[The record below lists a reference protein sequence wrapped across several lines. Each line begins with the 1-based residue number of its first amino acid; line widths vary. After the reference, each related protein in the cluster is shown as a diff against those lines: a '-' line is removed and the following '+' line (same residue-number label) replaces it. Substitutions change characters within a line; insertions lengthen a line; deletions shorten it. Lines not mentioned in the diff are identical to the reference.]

1 MTFQEFNF
9 EPALMEG
16 IDSMNFVE
24 ATPIQELTIP
34 PLLNGKDLLG
44 VAQTGTGKT
53 AAYLLPIMNRIYKGE
68 FPAHELKAVIVV
80 PTRELAIQIDR
91 QVQGF
96 GYFVGISSMAIYGG
110 TDGIVWEQQV
120 RSLQRGVDIVVA
132 TPGRLIDLLNIKE
145 TTIHKAQY
153 LVIDEA
159 DRMLDMGFYEDII
172 TIRKQLASNCQLA
185 LFSATMPQKI
195 TLLADQL
202 LSDPVKVELAISKP
216 PESIKQYAY
225 VCYESQKLP
234 LVISLF
240 ETEKERAPQRTVI
253 FVSSIKKALDIAPQ
267 LKKRGLNVAQ
277 MHSDLDQKQREEVL
291 RNFKSGA
298 IAVLVAT
305 DIVARGIDITDI
317 ETVVNFDMPRDNE
330 DYVHRIGRTARG
342 SSSEGTAI
350 TFVTDRERRSFDE
363 LQHFLGK
370 SITLLSIPE
379 SLGDAPSYSYTPK
392 SGNEKERAGDS
403 SKRRNDTRRRSKYPR
418 RKKETTSHSSSTV
431 KKTSSTVSSHKKRG
445 SRHQ

>member
-1 MTFQEFNF
+1 MTFQDFHF
-9 EPALMEG
+9 EPALLEG

-24 ATPIQELTIP
+24 ATPIQEYTIP
-34 PLLNGKDLLG
+34 PLLAGRDILG

-53 AAYLLPIMNRIYKGE
+53 AAYLLPIMNRIYQGE
-68 FPAHELKAVIVV
+68 FPPHQLKAVIVV

-96 GYFVGISSMAIYGG
+96 GYFVGVSSMAIYGG

-132 TPGRLIDLLNIKE
+132 TPGRLIDLLNIKD

-172 TIRKQLASNCQLA
+172 TIRKQLAQNCQLA
-185 LFSATMPQKI
+185 LFSATMPHKI
-195 TLLADQL
+195 TLLAEQL
-202 LSDPVKVELAISKP
+202 LHDPVKVELAISKP
-216 PESIKQYAY
+216 PESIQQYAY
-225 VCYESQKLP
+225 ICYESQKLS
-234 LVISLF
+234 LVVSLF
-240 ETEKERAPQRTVI
+240 EKEKEEPIRRTVI
-253 FVSSIKKALDIAPQ
+253 FVSSKKKALEIAPQ
-267 LKKRGLNVAQ
+267 LKRKGLNVEQ
-277 MHSDLDQKQREEVL
+277 MHSDLDQKQREEVI

-298 IAVLVAT
+298 IDVLVAT

-317 ETVVNFDMPRDNE
+317 EVVINFDMPRDNE

-342 SSSEGTAI
+342 TDSKGLAI
-350 TFVTDRERRSFDE
+350 TLVTDKERRAFDE

-370 SITLLSIPE
+370 EITLLPVP
-379 SLGDAPSYSYTPK
+379 SLLGEAPQYHYNPSATS
-392 SGNEKERAGDS
+392 
-403 SKRRNDTRRRSKYPR
+403 RSKKRSFHKGGSKKPSNR
-418 RKKETTSHSSSTV
+418 SKFSQRKSNKQNRSR
-431 KKTSSTVSSHKKRG
+431 KRTM
-445 SRHQ
+445 

>member
-1 MTFQEFNF
+1 
-9 EPALMEG
+9 
-16 IDSMNFVE
+16 
-24 ATPIQELTIP
+24 
-34 PLLNGKDLLG
+34 
-44 VAQTGTGKT
+44 
-53 AAYLLPIMNRIYKGE
+53 
-68 FPAHELKAVIVV
+68 
-80 PTRELAIQIDR
+80 
-91 QVQGF
+91 
-96 GYFVGISSMAIYGG
+96 
-110 TDGIVWEQQV
+110 
-120 RSLQRGVDIVVA
+120 
-132 TPGRLIDLLNIKE
+132 
-145 TTIHKAQY
+145 
-153 LVIDEA
+153 
-159 DRMLDMGFYEDII
+159 
-172 TIRKQLASNCQLA
+172 
-185 LFSATMPQKI
+185 
-195 TLLADQL
+195 
-202 LSDPVKVELAISKP
+202 
-216 PESIKQYAY
+216 
-225 VCYESQKLP
+225 
-234 LVISLF
+234 
-240 ETEKERAPQRTVI
+240 
-253 FVSSIKKALDIAPQ
+253 
-267 LKKRGLNVAQ
+267 

-350 TFVTDRERRSFDE
+350 TFVSDRERRSFDE